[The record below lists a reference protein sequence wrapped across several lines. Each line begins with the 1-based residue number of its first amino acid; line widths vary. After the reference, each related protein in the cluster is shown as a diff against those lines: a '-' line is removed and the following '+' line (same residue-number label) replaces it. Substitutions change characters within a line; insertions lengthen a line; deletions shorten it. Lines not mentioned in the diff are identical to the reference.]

1 MAETRLD
8 LSKVTFEDV
17 LDSTSKTPL
26 PSKKQDDIVIPQKEE
41 DGDEPDEVPVDNT
54 DNNNDNADSESFY
67 ENLQKILGY
76 EIEGEFDESVEGV
89 AEYTKAIGQKIAEE
103 EVRDLFDSFP
113 DVKEYLQFRL
123 NNGDPA
129 KYFESKYAD
138 PDFSTYTIT
147 ENDEVTQEVV
157 ARKYLTQEGYQAD
170 QINEMIKDY
179 KDTNLLYKQA
189 KRFNERLVES
199 QKTKRE
205 EVLSKQA
212 ESARM
217 AEQQRMEM
225 VAEINQVIDKG
236 TLHNLVIPDKDRK
249 EFRAWLLQ
257 PDAKGQ
263 TRRQSTMSQMS
274 LAQKLELEYLAFKG
288 FDLKDLIRKE
298 ANQTKI
304 NFLKNGAANKGSRL
318 AGTGGAKVNKPGAL
332 GNIKLSDIL

>member
-8 LSKVTFEDV
+8 LSKVSFEDV
-17 LDSTSKTPL
+17 LNPEFSRKDPPKTTTE
-26 PSKKQDDIVIPQKEE
+26 DVVIPKKEE
-41 DGDEPDEVPVDNT
+41 VIEDTNNDQNEPDNQEG
-54 DNNNDNADSESFY
+54 SFY
-67 ENLQKILGY
+67 ENLHRLLGY
-76 EIEGEFDESVEGV
+76 EVEGEFEESVEGV
-89 AEYTKAIGQKIAEE
+89 AEYTKTVAQKIAEE
-103 EVRDLFDSFP
+103 EVRDLFESFP

-123 NNGDPA
+123 NDGDPA

-138 PDFSTYTIT
+138 PDYSTYSIT

-157 ARKYLTQEGYQAD
+157 ARKYLSQEGYNAD

-179 KDTNLLYKQA
+179 RDTGLLFKQA
-189 KRFNERLVES
+189 KRFSERLVDL
-199 QKTKRE
+199 QKSKRQ
-205 EVLSKQA
+205 EVLYKQA
-212 ESARM
+212 EQAKI
-217 AEQQRMEM
+217 AEAQKEQM
-225 VAEINQVIDKG
+225 VSEINTVIDKG
-236 TLHNLVIPDKDRK
+236 TLHNLVIPEKDRK

-263 TRRQSTMSQMS
+263 TRRQATMSNMT

-304 NFLKNGAANKGSRL
+304 NFLKNTGSKGSRL
-318 AGTGGAKVNKPGAL
+318 GGTGVEKQSKPSAL